1 MPDYRF
7 FIILFLNRI
16 LCIFF
21 IDCLMGL
28 VLRIWA
34 IVLPE
39 SFSYLC
45 PSYWI
50 QDGVIVFPMSAG
62 KEKIARNCLVSTIN
76 DKTCFLQVIPVSVIF
91 RKILPLVYFFS
102 FAFSFLPPFDSL
114 LFLFLASFHF
124 RCSILPLP
132 WGVVILSRPFS
143 EVLREL
149 GRLYASI

>member
-1 MPDYRF
+1 MH
-7 FIILFLNRI
+7 ILYWL
-16 LCIFF
+16 
-21 IDCLMGL
+21 LMGL

-39 SFSYLC
+39 LFSYLC
-45 PSYWI
+45 PSCWMI
-50 QDGVIVFPMSAG
+50 QDGMIVFPMSAG

-91 RKILPLVYFFS
+91 RNFFHWFTF
-102 FAFSFLPPFDSL
+102 FAFVLFLLLSSPLSSPFDSL

-132 WGVVILSRPFS
+132 WGVVIVTA
-143 EVLREL
+143 VL
-149 GRLYASI
+149 